1 MHIANYK
8 EPTRIFPM
16 NINQTLLFQ
25 FENHWKTNHF
35 PAQGNPL
42 LITVSGGKDSMA
54 LLHLAIQLN
63 FNIQVAHCNFQLRG
77 EESDA
82 DEQLIVTFCKNNNI
96 TYHVK
101 HFDTKAFMEQEKI
114 GVQDAARKLRYEWF
128 NTLMQQYKLHAILT
142 AHHANDNAETLL
154 ANLLKGTGI
163 SGLHGIP
170 VKNNQIIRP
179 LLFANRLAIDQ
190 YIEFHQIPFREDQ
203 SNSSLKYLRNQ
214 IRHTI
219 IPNLETI
226 FPNAVE
232 TLNENIKRFNAA
244 EMIYTSAMEKILKKI
259 KEKRGN
265 EEYLFLKKI
274 EQLPYKDA
282 IYYEVFSKLGFTSQQ
297 IPHIQALSKAETG
310 KLISNTEY
318 TVLKHRDFLI
328 VSKNIS
334 SNNTLIV
341 INESEANVITSSFE
355 LKIERI
361 GAIDVKQLPVNNT
374 SEIWLDAAKIIFP
387 LILRKRKVGDYFYPF
402 GMGMKKKKVS
412 KFLSDIKLNAKQK
425 ENIWILEQQ
434 SKIIWLINH
443 RIDERFKVTEA
454 TKSIVK
460 IVVRPFNK

>member
-54 LLHLAIQLN
+54 LLHLTMQLN

-82 DEQLIVTFCKNNNI
+82 DEQLIVDFCKLHNI
-96 TYHVK
+96 TCHVK

-114 GVQDAARKLRYEWF
+114 GVQEAARKLRYEWF
-128 NTLMQQYKLHAILT
+128 NALMLQYNFHAILT
-142 AHHANDNAETLL
+142 AHHANDNAETVL
-154 ANLLKGTGI
+154 ANILKGTGI

-170 VKNNQIIRP
+170 VKNNHIIRP
-179 LLFANRLAIDQ
+179 LLFAHRVAIDQ
-190 YIEFHQIPFREDQ
+190 YIELHQIPFREDQ
-203 SNSSLKYLRNQ
+203 SNGSLKYLRNQ
-214 IRHTI
+214 IRHKI

-226 FPNAVE
+226 FPSAVE
-232 TLNENIKRFNAA
+232 TLNENIKRFKAA
-244 EMIYTSAMEKILKKI
+244 EMIYNSAMEKILEKI

-282 IYYEVFSKLGFTSQQ
+282 IYYEVFSKLGFTSHQ
-297 IPHIQALSKAETG
+297 IPHIQALSKAESG
-310 KLISNTEY
+310 KLIRNAEF

-328 VSKNIS
+328 ISKNNSID
-334 SNNTLIV
+334 NALIV
-341 INESEANVITSSFE
+341 INESEANVIADNFE
-355 LKIERI
+355 LNIERVNT
-361 GAIDVKQLPVNNT
+361 IDFKELPVNNT
-374 SEIWLDAAKIIFP
+374 SEICLDADKILFP

-402 GMGMKKKKVS
+402 GMGMKKKKIS
-412 KFLSDIKLNAKQK
+412 KFLSDLKLNAKQK
-425 ENIWILEQQ
+425 EHIWILEQQ
-434 SKIIWLINH
+434 SKIIWLVNH

-454 TKSIVK
+454 TKNIFK